1 MYPLENPTCLSPF
14 STEENLIFTH
24 FYLFSKVGNL
34 SKKRKLHF
42 KFQLFICCLSSKI
55 IHVHHLKF
63 PTPIIQNPLCLP
75 LTKQK
80 DLDQTFLS
88 DQGLKLYIGFY
99 LLLNCILHKTSYI
112 CIIHPFDL

>member
-14 STEENLIFTH
+14 STEENLIFT
-24 FYLFSKVGNL
+24 YLKIFSKVGNL

-55 IHVHHLKF
+55 PHAHHLKF

>member
-1 MYPLENPTCLSPF
+1 MYPLENSTCLSPF
-14 STEENLIFTH
+14 SIEENLIFTY
-24 FYLFSKVGNL
+24 FNLFSKVGNL

-55 IHVHHLKF
+55 IHVHHPKF

-80 DLDQTFLS
+80 DLDQIFLS

-112 CIIHPFDL
+112 CIFYPFDL

>member
-1 MYPLENPTCLSPF
+1 MYPLENPTRPSSF
-14 STEENLIFTH
+14 STEENLIFTY
-24 FYLFSKVGNL
+24 FNLFNKVGNL

-42 KFQLFICCLSSKI
+42 KFQLFIYCLSSKI
-55 IHVHHLKF
+55 IHVHHPKF
-63 PTPIIQNPLCLP
+63 LMLIIQNPLCLS

-112 CIIHPFDL
+112 CIFYPFDL